1 MTMRLGLAVPFV
13 YSFPAEQTVPLLRE
27 VESRGYHTAW
37 IGEVAGGDAV
47 TVMALVASHTT
58 RLSTA
63 TGVIPV
69 QTRTPVLLGLTV
81 ATLGRLAPGRVALGL
96 GLSSPVVVEQWNGVP
111 FASRLG
117 VLREAVHVIR
127 AVASG
132 ERVTFEG
139 RFYRVRGFRMS
150 APPPPQPVKIYL
162 AALGPKALE
171 LAGEIADGVL
181 LNWLGP
187 ETVPAAIRGLE
198 AGAKRAGRT
207 LDGFEIAAFVRT
219 CVTDDPEA
227 ARRWLARDITG
238 YATVD
243 AYANFFRSSGFA
255 AEIDALQAAW
265 HAGDRAGAVT
275 HITPRVLDALGVVGP
290 EASCRAR
297 MQEFVAAGLTMPVV
311 VPFTPEGGGAEAQA
325 SILRTV
331 RTFP

>member
-1 MTMRLGLAVPFV
+1 MRLGLAVPFV
-13 YSFPAEQTVPLLRE
+13 SSFPAEQTVPLLRE

-37 IGEVAGGDAV
+37 VGEVAGGDAV
-47 TVMALVASHTT
+47 TVMTIAATHTS

-63 TGVIPV
+63 SGVIPV
-69 QTRTPVLLGLTV
+69 QTRTPVLLGLTA

-111 FASRLG
+111 FKSRLG
-117 VLREAVHVIR
+117 LLREAVQVIR
-127 AVASG
+127 GVLSG

-139 RFYRVRGFRMS
+139 EFYRIRGFRMM

-171 LAGEIADGVL
+171 LAGEVADGVL

-187 ETVPAAIRGLE
+187 ETIPTAIRHLE

-207 LDGFEIAAFVRT
+207 LDRFEVAAFVRT
-219 CVTDDPEA
+219 CVTDDADA
-227 ARRWLARDITG
+227 ARQWLARDITG

-265 HAGDRAGAVT
+265 KAGDRGGAVKQ
-275 HITPRVLDALGVVGP
+275 ITPRVLDALGLVGP

-297 MQEFVAAGLTMPVV
+297 MQEFVSAGLTMPVV
-311 VPFTPEGGGAEAQA
+311 VPFTPESGGPESQA
-325 SILRTV
+325 AILRTV
-331 RTFP
+331 RAFP